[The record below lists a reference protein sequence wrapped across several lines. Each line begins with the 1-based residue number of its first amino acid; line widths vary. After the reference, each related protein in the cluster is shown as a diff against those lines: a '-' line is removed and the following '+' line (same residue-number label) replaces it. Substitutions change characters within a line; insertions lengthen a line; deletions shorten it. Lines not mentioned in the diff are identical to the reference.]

1 MIKIQLKLLSELIMI
16 RIIFVLA
23 EISFREQSSRI
34 RPMWYAF
41 DFGRKSKSQTMKF
54 SEILRINC
62 FMTDVS
68 IIFALQINGL
78 VSM

>member
-1 MIKIQLKLLSELIMI
+1 
-16 RIIFVLA
+16 
-23 EISFREQSSRI
+23 
-34 RPMWYAF
+34 MWYAF

-54 SEILRINC
+54 PEKLRINC